1 MSEVCREA
9 LKPKIPQT
17 ALAHAMKATCLDSL
31 TNTVRA
37 FLGLNRLTSFA
48 SHSWAALSRA
58 LSSALVLGV
67 LGEAEAKDEVRDLLR
82 QLLGCLQDI
91 VAKNSDGTEI
101 SAPIK
106 RWIASLNKLTGGT
119 DSSRTGSSAATSPML
134 ALDSD
139 DSPYAR
145 VEDIIWGPFS

>member
-9 LKPKIPQT
+9 LKPKIIQT
-17 ALAHAMKATCLDSL
+17 PLAKAMKQTCLDSL

-67 LGEAEAKDEVRDLLR
+67 LGEAESKEEVRDLLT
-82 QLLGCLQDI
+82 QLRLCLQEI

-106 RWIASLNKLTGGT
+106 RWISSLHKLTGGG
-119 DSSRTGSSAATSPML
+119 DRGSSASTSPVL

-145 VEDIIWGPFS
+145 VEDIIWGPYS